1 MAFRMSSLTR
11 TKSGAY
17 RARIGIPADV
27 RDDYQALY
35 GKRWEELFHRPA
47 SLPLPKAKADHAE
60 WIAEIESRISALRA
74 KQRGDGHD
82 LTQREARA
90 LAQHEES
97 PGQPRNWEGAR
108 WGFEDDVDEA
118 RRDPETGEIGELD
131 LEDPEVRKY
140 VNETVHPRFADTA
153 VRFLAS
159 RGEAL
164 TPAAMTIFLD
174 ELIDE
179 WHTAATLL
187 WRYAAGDYSPDQHLQ
202 TLPEYRRAK
211 PVRRGAGKTCVE
223 LFRAYVKDVKPQRST
238 VNRWRGVF
246 IALDKHLDGRNID
259 DFSNDEAQHWARS
272 LVGDKRS
279 AYTVK
284 NTWIS
289 APRIVLGWALK
300 QKLVTTNA
308 FAGVSIRV
316 PKKVLN
322 REDGRAAGDPKGCPS
337 SQRHQ
342 ESDQGRVPL
351 GTLAVCV

>member
-1 MAFRMSSLTR
+1 
-11 TKSGAY
+11 
-17 RARIGIPADV
+17 
-27 RDDYQALY
+27 
-35 GKRWEELFHRPA
+35 
-47 SLPLPKAKADHAE
+47 
-60 WIAEIESRISALRA
+60 
-74 KQRGDGHD
+74 

-90 LAQHEES
+90 LAGEWYRWFISRYEEN
-97 PGQPRNWEGAR
+97 PGRPHDWEAARMEFESDVEEGA
-108 WGFEDDVDEA
+108 
-118 RRDPETGEIGELD
+118 RDPETGEIGELD

-140 VNETVHPRFADTA
+140 VNETVHPWFADTA
-153 VRFLAS
+153 VQFLTS

-164 TPAAMTIFLD
+164 TPAAMTMFLD

-187 WRYAAGDYSPDQHLQ
+187 WRNAAGDYSPDQHLH
-202 TLPEYRRAK
+202 TLPEYRKAK

-223 LFRAYVKDVKPQRST
+223 LFRAYVEDVKPQRST

-259 DFSNDEAQHWARS
+259 DFSNDDAQHWARS

-308 FAGVSIRV
+308 FTGVSIRV

-322 REDGRAAGDPKGCPS
+322 REDGKAFSHAEQQVILKAALDYLHFKI
-337 SQRHQ
+337 
-342 ESDQGRVPL
+342 
-351 GTLAVCV
+351 